1 MPGSPGDYEV
11 LMGAGIGIGAARV
24 PSQMGK
30 AVGNH
35 PPPGSGLKGQGVE
48 VRDAGMPQGAGM
60 GPVDW
65 ECHPVRGAFVMEV
78 EGEKGR
84 E

>member
-1 MPGSPGDYEV
+1 MAKS
-11 LMGAGIGIGAARV
+11 
-24 PSQMGK
+24 
-30 AVGNH
+30 
-35 PPPGSGLKGQGVE
+35 GVE

-60 GPVDW
+60 VPVDW
-65 ECHPVRGAFVMEV
+65 ECYPVRGSFVMEV

>member
-1 MPGSPGDYEV
+1 MAQPEFP
-11 LMGAGIGIGAARV
+11 ARWEK
-24 PSQMGK
+24 QWETT
-30 AVGNH
+30 
-35 PPPGSGLKGQGVE
+35 PPGSGLKGQGVE